1 MKLDRFLF
9 AGLTALLLLSSCA
22 SSKKF
27 VYLNDMEAG
36 QKYPFDYRHEAVIQC
51 NDRLSITVSCKQMEL
66 ALPFNIQSGSFQI
79 SSDGEARS
87 SATLDT
93 KGYRVDMDGNIEFPI
108 LGTLHL
114 AGLHLSEA
122 TELIRQ
128 EIIDG
133 DYIKSPIVTIDFL
146 NFKYPVLG
154 AIGRNGSF
162 PVEDGRITIL
172 EAIANAGD
180 LSPKARLDRI
190 AVIRETDGHKEIFL
204 NDIRSKDIFNSPCF
218 FLQQNDIIYVE
229 PKYRKKDSED
239 KTLQYVTLA
248 TSILTAVCSAMW
260 AANSLKNN

>member
-1 MKLDRFLF
+1 MKLYRFLI
-9 AGLTALLLLSSCA
+9 AGLTALMMLSSCA

-36 QKYPFDYRHEAVIQC
+36 EKYPFDYRHEAVIQC

-79 SSDGEARS
+79 SSDGTARS
-87 SATLDT
+87 TASLDA
-93 KGYRVDMDGNIEFPI
+93 KGYRVDNDGNIEFPI
-108 LGTLHL
+108 LGTIHL

-133 DYIKSPIVTIDFL
+133 DYIKAPIVTIDFL
-146 NFKYPVLG
+146 NFKYTVLG
-154 AIGRNGSF
+154 AIGNNGSF
-162 PVEDGRITIL
+162 TVNDGRITLL

-180 LSPKARLDRI
+180 LSSKARLDRI
-190 AVIRETDGHKEIFL
+190 AVIRETDGNKEIFL

-229 PKYRKKDSED
+229 PKFRKKDRED
-239 KTLQYVTLA
+239 KTLQYVTLV
-248 TSILTAVCSAMW
+248 TSMITAACSAMW
-260 AANSLKNN
+260 AANSLSK